1 MSCKR
6 ADRILNIVEEACHTF
21 VSILFSELSGVELT
35 TIATEAFYDVTV
47 TWDL

>member
-21 VSILFSELSGVELT
+21 VSILSELSGVELT